1 MFGYKA
7 SCDHQV
13 FQKVKQT
20 KQHQKDTDPKSCTW
34 YHKSPALPWRGRH
47 VLARGSITS
56 LRVVFSGFSGRCDGK
71 QGRGGGCH
79 VIFIWVSLHNDPSYI
94 HMVYA
99 PLTLTTQENPNFRDV
114 PSLNECGISPDPSMS
129 LLWNVNSDSLNW
141 KWPVQLVPLLSPDS
155 IALVFGGKLCLH
167 LVQQPKKN
175 SWKTNAPDPW

>member
-34 YHKSPALPWRGRH
+34 YPKSPALPWRGRH

-56 LRVVFSGFSGRCDGK
+56 LRVFFSGLSGRSDGK
-71 QGRGGGCH
+71 QGHGGGCR
-79 VIFIWVSLHNDPSYI
+79 VIFIWVSLYNDPSYI

-99 PLTLTTQENPNFRDV
+99 PLTSTTQENPNFRDV
-114 PSLNECGISPDPSMS
+114 PSWNECGISPDPSMS
-129 LLWNVNSDSLNW
+129 LLWNVNSDSLEL
-141 KWPVQLVPLLSPDS
+141 KMTCAISAPAISGQYC
-155 IALVFGGKLCLH
+155 IGFGGKTLPTSC
-167 LVQQPKKN
+167 PAAKK
-175 SWKTNAPDPW
+175 KIEKLTL